1 MSRQRNKYMNEH
13 TDFTNKYA
21 PDSTIGKRSSHRYND
36 IINLPH
42 PVSASHPRMPLSDR
56 AAQFAPFAALTG
68 HSAAIQSTAETTEE
82 EMQLGKDV
90 TLLKDPADPALW
102 AVPESKD
109 EIL

>member
-1 MSRQRNKYMNEH
+1 MSKQINKYVSEQAG
-13 TDFTNKYA
+13 FTNRYA
-21 PDSTIGKRSSHRYND
+21 PDSTMGKQSSNKYDD

-42 PVSASHPRMPLSDR
+42 PASASHPRMPLSDR

-68 HSAAIQSTAETTEE
+68 HNAAIRNTAEAAEE

-102 AVPESKD
+102 AVPGSEK
-109 EIL
+109 